1 MSYSGRLISLDHLRQ
16 KRLVY
21 LFLIFFSCFLGL
33 VSQLFLIQYR
43 DGELYAC
50 LALEQGSRWVSLENT
65 PRGRILDRN
74 LVPLTGERTE
84 ERVVLFPAAVG
95 NREEVSSE
103 LAGIRGGTG

>member
-50 LALEQGSRWVSLENT
+50 LALEQGSGCVSLENT
-65 PRGRILDRN
+65 PRGRIMTATWYPYR
-74 LVPLTGERTE
+74 
-84 ERVVLFPAAVG
+84 
-95 NREEVSSE
+95 
-103 LAGIRGGTG
+103 